1 VNSKLN
7 SAGGE
12 AHRFL
17 DLLSPEALALVG
29 GLNTGSRGLTDILAP
44 ALAAIAVVVIY
55 GVIACTA
62 ASELGSRTAAEDFYN
77 RLVAGFVK
85 GQLSLDLEPPAALA
99 LLPDPYDPRANAP
112 FQGQAYSPGRFHDLS
127 YFHGKFYLY
136 FSVIP
141 AVVLFLP
148 FHVLTGAWLSHQQ
161 ACFLFASVAFLA
173 GAGLVHSIRRRA
185 FPSAGPAAG
194 FLCTLCVGL
203 VPLVPIVLQRPDVWE
218 VPITAAYAFWML
230 SLLLLW
236 IYLRHP
242 GQAWLAALGAST
254 TVGLALGCRPDS
266 FLGAALLLWPLGDAL
281 GIGRGRKGPR
291 NWARAAG
298 LLLPPAVI
306 GCSLLAY
313 NAARYGHLLDFGQ
326 NYQLAGDVERIRHF
340 RTSFFWYNFHLYF
353 LADPGWQGVF
363 PFVRDLVVP
372 PPPAG
377 YVVVEAPVGVLT
389 LLPFTLCAAA
399 VPFGLRRVPEG
410 ERTRVTALAR
420 MLLLL
425 FGCGAGIVC
434 LYFAACTR
442 YQLEF
447 VPVLVLL
454 AAIGFLALVAGFR
467 SRPWLR
473 RGLLGAAGC
482 AAAASIAFN
491 LAMTANRRG
500 EVDTARGY
508 GAMQAGRREEAV
520 ALYRQAQ
527 WLQPASAVASV
538 GLANLFVQEGNF
550 AAAGDA
556 LHKAVTALPNSA
568 RLHVNYGYCLYK
580 TGRLQEALAE
590 CETALRLEPGFPDA
604 RKVEQE
610 IRAAPAP
617 PS

>member
-1 VNSKLN
+1 M
-7 SAGGE
+7 
-12 AHRFL
+12 
-17 DLLSPEALALVG
+17 
-29 GLNTGSRGLTDILAP
+29 
-44 ALAAIAVVVIY
+44 
-55 GVIACTA
+55 
-62 ASELGSRTAAEDFYN
+62 
-77 RLVAGFVK
+77 K
-85 GQLSLDLEPPAALA
+85 GQLSLDLTPPAALA

-127 YFHGKFYLY
+127 YFRGKFYLY
-136 FSVIP
+136 FSVVP

-148 FHVLTGAWLSHQQ
+148 FHLLTGGWLSHQQ
-161 ACFLFASVAFLA
+161 ACFLFASAAFLA
-173 GAGLVHSIRRRA
+173 GAGLVDSIRRRA
-185 FPSAGPAAG
+185 FPSAGPAAA
-194 FLCTLCVGL
+194 FLATLCVGL

-236 IYLRHP
+236 TYLRHP

-266 FLGAALLLWPLGDAL
+266 FLGAAILLWPLGHAL
-281 GIGRGRKGPR
+281 GIGRGREGPR
-291 NWARAAG
+291 RWARAAA

-313 NAARYGHLLDFGQ
+313 NAARYGHILDFGQ

-340 RTSFFWYNFHLYF
+340 RTSFFWYNFRLYF
-353 LADPGWQGVF
+353 LAYPGWQGVF

-372 PPPAG
+372 PAPAG

-389 LLPFTLCAAA
+389 LLPITLCALAL
-399 VPFGLRRVPEG
+399 PFGLRRVPEV
-410 ERTRVTALAR
+410 ERPRVTALLQ
-420 MLLLL
+420 MILIL
-425 FGCGAGIVC
+425 FGWGAGIVC

-447 VPVLVLL
+447 VPALVLL
-454 AAIGFLALVAGFR
+454 AAVGFLALVAGFR

-473 RGLLGAAGC
+473 RALLGAAGA

-500 EVDTARGY
+500 EADAAQAYV
-508 GAMQAGRREEAV
+508 AMQSGRRDEAIG
-520 ALYRQAQ
+520 LYRQAQ
-527 WLQPASAVASV
+527 RLRPASAVASV
-538 GLANLFVQEGNF
+538 GLANIFVLQGNF

-556 LHKAVTALPNSA
+556 LKNAVSLLPHSA
-568 RLHVNYGYCLYK
+568 RLHVNYAYCLLR
-580 TGRLQEALAE
+580 TGRLREARAE

-604 RKVEQE
+604 RNIEEE
-610 IRAAPAP
+610 IRRAAPP